1 MKEGETMKNHKLVL
15 RSLFVPGLLFMG
27 ACWGGKTVVEAPKPL
42 PPPPAVTSQL
52 GDIFFD
58 FDRSDLRTDAREQ
71 LQTNYHWLEE
81 HPSRKVDIEG
91 NCDERGTSEYNMA
104 LGESRANSARDF
116 LMHMGIVSD
125 RLNTVSY
132 GKEKPFAAGHNEEV
146 WAQNRRD
153 HFVAQ

>member
-1 MKEGETMKNHKLVL
+1 MKNHKLVL
-15 RSLFVPGLLFMG
+15 RSLFVPGLLFIG
-27 ACWGGKTVVEAPKPL
+27 ACCGGKTVVEAPKPL
-42 PPPPAVTSQL
+42 PPPPPVTSQL

-81 HPSRKVDIEG
+81 HPSRKVNIEG

-116 LMHMGIVSD
+116 LMLCFLIDLIPSAMGRKN
-125 RLNTVSY
+125 RLLQVTTKRH
-132 GKEKPFAAGHNEEV
+132 GLRTEEITL
-146 WAQNRRD
+146 WLNRA
-153 HFVAQ
+153 V

>member
-1 MKEGETMKNHKLVL
+1 
-15 RSLFVPGLLFMG
+15 
-27 ACWGGKTVVEAPKPL
+27 
-42 PPPPAVTSQL
+42 
-52 GDIFFD
+52 
-58 FDRSDLRTDAREQ
+58 
-71 LQTNYHWLEE
+71 
-81 HPSRKVDIEG
+81 
-91 NCDERGTSEYNMA
+91 MA